1 MKTFYLCILLWT
13 SGCLLVSGQTV
24 RVFDNERICFDPNLY
39 QKNYI
44 YTDSNKIIHLTNGRI
59 ILKKIALPFH
69 EQNLQM
75 KLTAHITLSSDG
87 DPWDKTGSCFI
98 IPHNSEIHMINIAKG
113 EKQYPLVD
121 SMKYENLKGIVA
133 SEKYQPVI
141 ELMRFMTP
149 FGVGYYSKNDSSES
163 KQKPVYIDRWAEN
176 VEWSEDITHLYSIF
190 KDSVYVGI
198 YIDTWTKEG
207 FLVNLDIDIEVFG
220 KKTKEISV
228 NPIIN
233 TVYYMGQ
240 SYPDI
245 FCRKDLEAS
254 FHIPP
259 KAKNVRIKYIATGHG
274 GHSGGDEFKPTEHS
288 IYVDNSEVFRFI
300 PWRNDCASFR
310 RYNPSAG
317 VWLVKR
323 MASYIGEKGYE
334 EKEIEESLASS
345 DLSRSNWC
353 PGSLVS
359 PIEIPLNMDSGTHII
374 RFSIPQALASHGEK
388 LNHWLISAYIVW
400 EE

>member
-1 MKTFYLCILLWT
+1 
-13 SGCLLVSGQTV
+13 
-24 RVFDNERICFDPNLY
+24 
-39 QKNYI
+39 
-44 YTDSNKIIHLTNGRI
+44 
-59 ILKKIALPFH
+59 
-69 EQNLQM
+69 
-75 KLTAHITLSSDG
+75 
-87 DPWDKTGSCFI
+87 
-98 IPHNSEIHMINIAKG
+98 MINIAKG

-240 SYPDI
+240 
-245 FCRKDLEAS
+245 
-254 FHIPP
+254 
-259 KAKNVRIKYIATGHG
+259 
-274 GHSGGDEFKPTEHS
+274 
-288 IYVDNSEVFRFI
+288 
-300 PWRNDCASFR
+300 
-310 RYNPSAG
+310 
-317 VWLVKR
+317 
-323 MASYIGEKGYE
+323 
-334 EKEIEESLASS
+334 
-345 DLSRSNWC
+345 
-353 PGSLVS
+353 
-359 PIEIPLNMDSGTHII
+359 
-374 RFSIPQALASHGEK
+374 
-388 LNHWLISAYIVW
+388 
-400 EE
+400 

>member
-163 KQKPVYIDRWAEN
+163 KRKPVYIDRWAEN

-190 KDSVYVGI
+190 
-198 YIDTWTKEG
+198 
-207 FLVNLDIDIEVFG
+207 
-220 KKTKEISV
+220 
-228 NPIIN
+228 
-233 TVYYMGQ
+233 
-240 SYPDI
+240 
-245 FCRKDLEAS
+245 
-254 FHIPP
+254 
-259 KAKNVRIKYIATGHG
+259 
-274 GHSGGDEFKPTEHS
+274 
-288 IYVDNSEVFRFI
+288 
-300 PWRNDCASFR
+300 
-310 RYNPSAG
+310 
-317 VWLVKR
+317 
-323 MASYIGEKGYE
+323 
-334 EKEIEESLASS
+334 
-345 DLSRSNWC
+345 SRS
-353 PGSLVS
+353 
-359 PIEIPLNMDSGTHII
+359 
-374 RFSIPQALASHGEK
+374 
-388 LNHWLISAYIVW
+388 LIFA
-400 EE
+400 